1 MHMYDL
7 ITKKK
12 HGKALTDEELA
23 FLIDGYVRGD
33 IPDYQMAAML
43 MELKWTST
51 VRAAW
56 GIKPPLR

>member
-12 HGKALTDEELA
+12 HGKALTDEELV

-33 IPDYQMAAML
+33 IPDYRWRPCSWQSGSPA
-43 MELKWTST
+43 
-51 VRAAW
+51 
-56 GIKPPLR
+56 